1 MFFRRS
7 LNFGHAFFS
16 REQKFMLIRKSN
28 YMHCHVWPTVAVN
41 RVLDIQVLFEENWN
55 DIRIFRREL
64 PEGGMEIE
72 IRKFPEIFFNSNINL
87 DTYSY

>member
-1 MFFRRS
+1 MFFHR
-7 LNFGHAFFS
+7 LLTLGHAFFS
-16 REQKFMLIRKSN
+16 RKQKFMRIRKSN

-41 RVLDIQVLFEENWN
+41 RVLDIQVLFEENLN
-55 DIRIFRREL
+55 DIRIFRRKL

-72 IRKFPEIFFNSNINL
+72 IRKFPEIFFNSTIKL